1 MEQSIYKYI
10 LRHSLRQQV
19 WLTVMAGFSFPFL
32 YAFYELPKL
41 IINEAVQGDVGGG
54 YPIIFLGRSFDQTG
68 YLFVLC
74 GIFLALVLVN
84 QGFKYYINVYRG
96 LTGERML
103 RRLRYQLFGRVLRF
117 PLPTFRNMS
126 QGEIIPMIT
135 AEVEPLGGFVG
146 EAFSL
151 PAFQGGT
158 LLVILGFLFVQNW
171 MLALAAVALYP
182 IQLYLIPRLQRRVNL
197 LGKRRVQLVRRLSE
211 RIGEAV
217 QGVQEVHAHDTSQ
230 HVLADFSFRLWQ
242 IFDVRYSIYLQ
253 KFFIKF
259 VNNFIQQLG
268 PFFFYS
274 IGGYFVI
281 VGELQIGTL
290 MAAIAAH
297 KDLAAPWKEILAFY
311 QRREDA
317 RIKYEQVVSQFQ
329 PAGLLDE
336 ALQSAEPEPP
346 GPLRGEVQT
355 ANLTLTDDHG
365 DDLVEAASLRLT
377 MPLTVALA
385 GAAGSGKSEVALLLA
400 RLLQPSK
407 GRVSIAGHNLAE
419 LPEAVTGRRLAYIG
433 QQGFIFAATL
443 GDNLYYGLRHRPLRP
458 AANPDHKGPDGA
470 ASREIF
476 VREAEAAD
484 NSSADIHADWLD
496 YEAAGVGNAV
506 ELRAR
511 ALEVLKLVGLDQD
524 VYRLGLRGTVDPR
537 QQPELANAILRAR
550 AALRQRLAEL
560 GLSDL
565 VDTFERSAYNSN
577 TTMGENL
584 LFGNTVGDAFDM
596 ERLAEHPYVLEV
608 LDKVGLTGELLGL
621 GYDTAMTMAE
631 IFADVPPEHE
641 LFQRFSFIAADE
653 LADLQNLLSRL
664 DREHLEEL
672 ETEDRVRLLSLPFK
686 LIPARHRLGML
697 DDETQARLLEARAV
711 FARDLP
717 AELKEAVE
725 FFDLES
731 YNSSANLQDNILF
744 GKVVYGQPQAAERIG
759 ALITE
764 LITELELYD
773 SVIEVGLKFDVG
785 IAGSRL
791 SAAQRQKLAI
801 ARCVMKRPDLMI
813 VNEAT
818 AALDTASQGQIMENL
833 LAEFRDRCL
842 FWVLHRPDLG
852 RDFDRI
858 FVLRG
863 GRLAE
868 EGSFDELDREGS
880 ALRELMNEM

>member
-1 MEQSIYKYI
+1 MEQSIYRYI
-10 LRHSLRQQV
+10 LRHSLRQQI
-19 WLTVMAGFSFPFL
+19 WLTVMAGLSFPFL

-54 YPIIFLGRSFDQTG
+54 YPVTFLGQSFSQTG

-74 GIFLALVLVN
+74 AIFLALVLVN
-84 QGFKYYINVYRG
+84 QGFKYTINVYRG

-158 LLVILGFLFVQNW
+158 LLVILAFLFVQNW

-336 ALQSAEPEPP
+336 ASLSAEPEPP
-346 GPLRGEVQT
+346 GALRGDVQT
-355 ANLTLTDDHG
+355 ANLTLSDDHG
-365 DDLVEAASLRLT
+365 DVVVEAASLRLS
-377 MPLTVALA
+377 MLQAVALA
-385 GAAGSGKSEVALLLA
+385 GTAGSGKSEIALLLA
-400 RLLQPSK
+400 GLLRPSK
-407 GRVSIAGHNLAE
+407 GQVTIAGHNLAE
-419 LPEAVTGRRLAYIG
+419 LPESVSGRRLAYIG
-433 QQGFIFAATL
+433 QQGSIFAATL

-458 AANPDHKGPDGA
+458 GA
-470 ASREIF
+470 GSGGEPEEGAPPPREAF
-476 VREAEAAD
+476 VREAQATD
-484 NSSADIHADWLD
+484 NTAADIHADWLD
-496 YEAAGVGNAV
+496 YEAAGVGDAI

-511 ALEVLKLVGLDQD
+511 ALKVLKLAGLDGD

-537 QQPELANAILRAR
+537 QQPELADAILRAR
-550 AALRQRLAEL
+550 AGLRQRLGGYEITTGTRNNNHKIGDKHHPQNQISKGHL
-560 GLSDL
+560 G
-565 VDTFERSAYNSN
+565 
-577 TTMGENL
+577 
-584 LFGNTVGDAFDM
+584 
-596 ERLAEHPYVLEV
+596 
-608 LDKVGLTGELLGL
+608 
-621 GYDTAMTMAE
+621 
-631 IFADVPPEHE
+631 ADV
-641 LFQRFSFIAADE
+641 
-653 LADLQNLLSRL
+653 
-664 DREHLEEL
+664 
-672 ETEDRVRLLSLPFK
+672 
-686 LIPARHRLGML
+686 
-697 DDETQARLLEARAV
+697 
-711 FARDLP
+711 
-717 AELKEAVE
+717 
-725 FFDLES
+725 
-731 YNSSANLQDNILF
+731 
-744 GKVVYGQPQAAERIG
+744 
-759 ALITE
+759 
-764 LITELELYD
+764 
-773 SVIEVGLKFDVG
+773 
-785 IAGSRL
+785 
-791 SAAQRQKLAI
+791 
-801 ARCVMKRPDLMI
+801 
-813 VNEAT
+813 
-818 AALDTASQGQIMENL
+818 
-833 LAEFRDRCL
+833 
-842 FWVLHRPDLG
+842 
-852 RDFDRI
+852 
-858 FVLRG
+858 
-863 GRLAE
+863 
-868 EGSFDELDREGS
+868 
-880 ALRELMNEM
+880 